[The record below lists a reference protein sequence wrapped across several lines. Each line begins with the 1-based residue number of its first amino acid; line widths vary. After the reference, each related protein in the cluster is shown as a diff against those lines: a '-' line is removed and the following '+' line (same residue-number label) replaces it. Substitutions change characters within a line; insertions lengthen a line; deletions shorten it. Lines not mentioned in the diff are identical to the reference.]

1 MCNWSA
7 AERYGDIIVRE
18 KNAPRRQRGV
28 FCIVNQVCAEAGEGA
43 RALTFLLSLD
53 QMGARGILAK
63 FHNSPRWAAAAADG

>member
-28 FCIVNQVCAEAGEGA
+28 LHCKSGLLRREG
-43 RALTFLLSLD
+43 ALTFLLSLD

-63 FHNSPRWAAAAADG
+63 FHNSPRWAAAAAAAADG